1 MQDEK
6 EQEMI
11 QSPVSPTDSTPSCS
25 SQRELLTSLEPLD
38 TEPNTQTIE
47 CINPHPRVKFSS
59 DLPTYID
66 V

>member
-47 CINPHPRVKFSS
+47 CIKPHPRVKFSS